1 MIMKMIMK
9 TEMITGDNGRGEMII
24 DDDDEGRN
32 SIRDNDGEAIM
43 GKNNNG
49 GK

>member
-1 MIMKMIMK
+1 MIMKMIME

-24 DDDDEGRN
+24 DDNDGRN